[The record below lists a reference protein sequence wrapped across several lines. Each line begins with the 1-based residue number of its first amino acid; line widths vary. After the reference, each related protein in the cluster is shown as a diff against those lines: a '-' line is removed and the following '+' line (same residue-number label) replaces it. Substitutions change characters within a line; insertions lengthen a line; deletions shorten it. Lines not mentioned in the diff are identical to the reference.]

1 MTIPFCREEPRT
13 NKQQKENFPEAVTHQ
28 VCIQPTCLT
37 HLLNHWAFSATTMQ
51 TCYWHVCSTP
61 GTPRKHWLL
70 LSMCGDYSMSVHYFY
85 SERVAQM
92 SGPCKI
98 IHGMEPLAGQLT
110 GPLIIPGLS
119 LQESRLTRPS
129 RLKYLHLET
138 DNINTHWT
146 VFRWIH
152 LGLFQAELLWIAN

>member
-1 MTIPFCREEPRT
+1 MPDTSVKSLGFFRNHNANMLLACVQYT
-13 NKQQKENFPEAVTHQ
+13 WHSQKA
-28 VCIQPTCLT
+28 L
-37 HLLNHWAFSATTMQ
+37 A
-51 TCYWHVCSTP
+51 
-61 GTPRKHWLL
+61 L